1 MEYEWSY
8 SFLSIRLVGQS
19 DWVEA
24 ELASADAVLSVGT
37 LYIEW
42 WMTPHNWLW
51 LYGYLPPI
59 CCFV

>member
-24 ELASADAVLSVGT
+24 ELASADAILSAAT
-37 LYIEW
+37 LYSSS
-42 WMTPHNWLW
+42 
-51 LYGYLPPI
+51 GG
-59 CCFV
+59 